1 MSGQSAGA
9 TMSSGLREGVVRLEV
24 TTKVTLGVLALASGV
39 YTYLGVR
46 DLLNGNA
53 TVVFFAAVIYSV
65 AVSIG
70 IYAFWTFLIRFLPHV
85 RGGGSRGLLFGCMGL
100 GALMIVAMSA

>member
-1 MSGQSAGA
+1 MSLV
-9 TMSSGLREGVVRLEV
+9 LRQGVNRLEV
-24 TTKVTLGVLALASGV
+24 MTRVTLAVLALASGV

-70 IYAFWTFLIRFLPHV
+70 LSLIH
-85 RGGGSRGLLFGCMGL
+85 
-100 GALMIVAMSA
+100 I